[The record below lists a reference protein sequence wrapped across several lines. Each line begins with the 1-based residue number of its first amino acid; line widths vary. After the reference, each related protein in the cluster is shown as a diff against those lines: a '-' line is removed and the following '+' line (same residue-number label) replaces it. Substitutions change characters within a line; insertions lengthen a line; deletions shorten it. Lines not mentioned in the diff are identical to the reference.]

1 MRSRLLIAALT
12 LSQAGP
18 LCAQSLG
25 EAAAREKER
34 REKEGRPPAEAPA
47 FTDDDLKKLR
57 PPEAPPPKASPS
69 PGAPGSK
76 PSPAARATPA
86 PPPAPSASPTP
97 DPELAIRAQ
106 LEASWRGRA
115 RAQREA
121 VARAE
126 ARVKELE
133 ARVDGLRNDMS
144 PTGLLDPSRQQ
155 TREADLARA
164 RAELEEA
171 RRQLAAARQ
180 GIEDLEEQARRQRVP
195 PGWLREP

>member
-1 MRSRLLIAALT
+1 VRARLLIAVVT

-18 LCAQSLG
+18 LGAQNLG

-34 REKEGRPPAEAPA
+34 REKQGRPAVEAPA
-47 FTDDDLKKLR
+47 FTDEDLVKLR
-57 PPEAPPPKASPS
+57 GPEAPPKPSPS

-76 PSPAARATPA
+76 PSPAARSTP
-86 PPPAPSASPTP
+86 PPPAPSGPPTP
-97 DPELAIRAQ
+97 DPEAAIRAQ

-126 ARVKELE
+126 ARIQDLE
-133 ARVDGLRNDMS
+133 GRLAGLRNDLS
-144 PTGLLDPSRQQ
+144 PSGLQDPTRQQ
-155 TREADLARA
+155 TREADTARLRGELDEARQQLARA
-164 RAELEEA
+164 K
-171 RRQLAAARQ
+171 Q

>member
-1 MRSRLLIAALT
+1 M
-12 LSQAGP
+12 
-18 LCAQSLG
+18 
-25 EAAAREKER
+25 K
-34 REKEGRPPAEAPA
+34 KGRPVEPA
-47 FTDDDLKKLR
+47 
-57 PPEAPPPKASPS
+57 PPKASPS

-76 PSPAARATPA
+76 ASPVARATPA
-86 PPPAPSASPTP
+86 PPPAPSGPPTP

-155 TREADLARA
+155 TREADTARA

-171 RRQLAAARQ
+171 RRQLALARQ
-180 GIEDLEEQARRQRVP
+180 GSEDLEDQARRQRVP